1 MKKRGFLTQAAI
13 FVILI
18 IVSTLGFIKI
28 FSIISYQHEK
38 CLVKD
43 RVCLLLTDREADNLW
58 AFNKIHL
65 GAFQLELV
73 EEDNTIIVTK
83 NIQTFIF
90 KSADLVRAK
99 LKPEDK

>member
-1 MKKRGFLTQAAI
+1 MKKKGFLTQAAI

-43 RVCLLLTDREADNLW
+43 QVSHLLTEEEIGKLWLLDKINLGV
-58 AFNKIHL
+58 FTL
-65 GAFQLELV
+65 VV
-73 EEDNTIIVTK
+73 EENNIIVTK
-83 NIQTFIF
+83 NMQKFIF
-90 KSADLVRAK
+90 KSTDFINSNILNK
-99 LKPEDK
+99 